1 MDLYS
6 TRSRTFFVLRR
17 LSPHK
22 AKVAVLFSLILVGIG
37 LQVYSP
43 RYVQLF
49 IDQAKEGKGS
59 SVLMMSAFLFFGL
72 TALRQIASVA
82 VQVLAGD
89 ITWTVTN
96 RLRLELT
103 RLCLERDWQFHEKHA
118 PGELVERIDGDVG
131 KLNNFLSAFILK
143 VIGNHLL
150 IIAIAAAILLIHP
163 VIGAV
168 VIVLSVIALYVL
180 HRMGNY
186 GTAAVRGYLA
196 ESAEMLGYLDERIT
210 GREDIRALDANSF
223 ALASY
228 YRGLRRL
235 YRTRKQTGSILA
247 TSLNTADVTLAAIL
261 SGSILCIG
269 LLTLR
274 NADLSLGTVFLVYYY
289 ITLLLVPLRNIVYE
303 ISDLQQAGAALQRIG
318 ELLDEEDRSSPT
330 GVRIGEFEGL
340 SVRFDNVTFG
350 YEETKPVIRN
360 FNLDLPP
367 NRTIGIIGRSGS
379 GKSTIAKLLFRS
391 CEAQQGMVSING
403 TDIRRI
409 DADSLLTLIA
419 YVPQSVEL
427 FEGTL
432 RDNVTM
438 FDATVGDELIW
449 ETFRMLRMDEWARR
463 FADGLDTTIDRD
475 GMNVSAG
482 EAQLI
487 ASARA
492 FLKRPKLVILDE
504 ATSRIDPDTESATR
518 QAIEE
523 LMRDRTVVIIAHKLS
538 TVANTD
544 FLLVM
549 RDGKA
554 VEFGETRLLAD
565 DPSSEY
571 ARMRKKAGGG
581 G

>member
-6 TRSRTFFVLRR
+6 ARSRTFFVLRR

-22 AKVAVLFSLILVGIG
+22 AKVAVLFSMILIGIG

-49 IDQAKEGKGS
+49 IDQAKEGKDS
-59 SVLMMSAFLFFGL
+59 SVLTMSALLFF
-72 TALRQIASVA
+72 ALSAMRQVASVA

-89 ITWTVTN
+89 IAWTVAN

-103 RLCLERDWQFHEKHA
+103 RHCLERDWRFHAKHA

-150 IIAIAAAILLIHP
+150 MIAIAAAIVLIDP
-163 VIGAV
+163 IIGALA
-168 VIVLSVIALYVL
+168 IGLSVIALYVL

-196 ESAEMLGYLDERIT
+196 ESAGMLGYLDERIA
-210 GREDIRALDANSF
+210 GREDIRALNASSF

-228 YRGLRRL
+228 YKGLRRL
-235 YRTRKQTGSILA
+235 YRTRKQTGAVLA
-247 TSLNTADVTLAAIL
+247 VSLNTADVTLAAIL
-261 SGSILCIG
+261 SGSMLCIG
-269 LLTLR
+269 LSMLR

-289 ITLLLVPLRNIVYE
+289 ITILLVPLRNIVFE

-318 ELLDEEDRSSPT
+318 ELLGEEDRRCPS
-330 GVRIGEFEGL
+330 GVRIGEYEEL
-340 SVRFDNVTFG
+340 SVRFDHVTFG
-350 YEETKPVIRN
+350 YEESKPVIRN
-360 FNLDLPP
+360 LTLDLPP
-367 NRTIGIIGRSGS
+367 NRTIGIIGKSGS

-391 CEAQQGMVSING
+391 CEAQQGTVSING

-409 DADSLLTLIA
+409 DAAGLSTLIA

-432 RDNVTM
+432 RDNVAM
-438 FDATVGDELIW
+438 FDPTVDDERIW

-463 FADGLDTTIDRD
+463 FADGLDTAIDRD
-475 GMNVSAG
+475 GLNVSAG

-487 ASARA
+487 AFARA

-504 ATSRIDPDTESATR
+504 ATSRIDPDTEAAIR
-518 QAIEE
+518 QAIGE
-523 LMRDRTVVIIAHKLS
+523 LMRDRSVVVIAHKLS

-554 VEFGETRLLAD
+554 VEFGETRLLAG

-571 ARMRKKAGGG
+571 ANMRKHAGGG